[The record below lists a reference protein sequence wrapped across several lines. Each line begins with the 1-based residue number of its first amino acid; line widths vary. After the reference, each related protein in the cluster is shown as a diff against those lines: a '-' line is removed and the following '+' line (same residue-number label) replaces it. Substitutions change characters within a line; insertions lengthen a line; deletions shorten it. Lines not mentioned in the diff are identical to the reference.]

1 MAGLILV
8 GSLVIFA
15 FLAGGVVIHR
25 LDATPTAGGQQEE
38 QQAEQGETDQGESKP
53 KKANNGQGNSK
64 DVDQADDAE
73 KESGRLKRALAGDHP
88 GSVSKREPG
97 AS

>member
-1 MAGLILV
+1 MVASLINRVGMAGLILV

-25 LDATPTAGGQQEE
+25 LDVTPTAAGQQAE

-53 KKANNGQGNSK
+53 KKANNGQGNSN
-64 DVDQADDAE
+64 DANQ
-73 KESGRLKRALAGDHP
+73 AGD
-88 GSVSKREPG
+88 
-97 AS
+97 ADND